1 MIMAGRLQGR
11 AAMVVGAGSC
21 GPGWGNGKAAAA
33 LYAREGARVFCVDI
47 DPKAAEETRDII
59 IKEGGMAASY
69 AADVSQGDQVEA
81 MANACLA
88 AFDRIDILHNNVGIV
103 EHGGVVE
110 ATEESWDHV
119 LAVNLKSIFLTCKHV
134 LPHMEKAG
142 KGAIINISSTAG
154 VRHMGTKYCTYTTT
168 KAAIIQLT
176 REIAMNYARS
186 GIRANTIIPG
196 VIHTPLVEQF
206 YGGYSPE
213 ERERMIAYRN
223 DQIPMGRMGDAW
235 DVANASLF
243 LVSDEAKYIT
253 GTEIVVDG
261 GLIAKCL

>member
-1 MIMAGRLQGR
+1 MAGRLQGR
-11 AAMVVGAGSC
+11 VAVVVGAGSC
-21 GPGWGNGKAAAA
+21 GPGWGNGKAAAV
-33 LYAREGARVFCVDI
+33 LYAREGAKVFCVDI
-47 DPKAAEETRDII
+47 NPKASEETRDVII
-59 IKEGGMAASY
+59 EEGNMAASY
-69 AADVSQGDQVEA
+69 SADVSKGDQVEA
-81 MANACLA
+81 LINACLS
-88 AFDRIDILHNNVGIV
+88 AFKQIDILHNNVGIV

-110 ATEESWDHV
+110 ASEDSWDHV
-119 LAVNLKSIFLTCKHV
+119 LSVNLKSIFLTCKYA

-142 KGAIINISSTAG
+142 KGVIVNISSTAG
-154 VRHMGTKYCTYTTT
+154 VRHMGTKYCSYTAT

-196 VIHTPLVEQF
+196 VIHTPLVDQF

-223 DQIPMGRMGDAW
+223 EQIPMGRMGDAW

-253 GTEIVVDG
+253 GSEIVVDG